1 MKYFHWVLKPP
12 IFVGDAEKTR
22 RAEILH
28 YVSLLLFVF
37 SLILFEFNLLV
48 GSEAEKSANWILGL
62 IAAIQIMVQWM
73 IRSEYVNEASLLLL
87 TIGWWAMTEISR
99 DVSGVRDVAIIG
111 YVLILLGSG
120 YLLGWRIA
128 IAYTLVSIAAI
139 WWLAYTEAQ
148 GFFVPSLGNP
158 YRIALDITVVFVL
171 IFFVIYFLVKTLTT
185 SLDNAQRELDERLRV
200 EQALEIEQERLHLA
214 LDAARMGTWSLDVET
229 GTVSWSTDVARM
241 FGVEPG
247 QLVNSQF
254 DNLYE
259 IYLSLIHPDDLPKVL
274 DTHKRALSGD
284 LTDYIAVHRL
294 IWPNGEIRWLE
305 NRGKVYRDDNDG
317 RPLRM
322 AGTVVDVTKQKQAE
336 AEREKLI
343 RELEIKNAEAETLRE
358 STTIVAAALE
368 VSETVQRI
376 LEQLKKV
383 VTYDSASV
391 WIVEDNVA
399 RIIGGTGLHPDVAIP
414 GMEYTIN
421 EQEPDYP
428 LLTQDIPYILYD
440 DIQAHFPQFKDPV
453 SAYIRGWMAIP
464 LRSRRKFIGSIFLDG
479 RKVGQFTEA
488 DAQKAVT
495 YAKQVAIALENARLF
510 SELQNELTTRK
521 ELISELESKNAEL
534 EQFTYT
540 VSHDLKAPLI
550 TINGFL
556 GYLEE
561 DIAAGDLDR
570 VNHDSQR
577 IQEAVGRMRLL
588 LDQLLELSRIG
599 RMMNPPEEISFEE
612 LAREA
617 LGNVQGRL
625 EERNITIRLS
635 PNMPTVYG
643 DHQRLVE
650 VLQNLIDN
658 AAKFMGEQSK
668 PEIEIGQ
675 QGKENGLPVFYVK
688 DNGIGIDPKHHEL
701 VFALFQRLDPTTDGT
716 GIGLALVKRIVEY
729 HGGRIWVE
737 SDAGTG
743 STFYFTLSRPQPSL

>member
-99 DVSGVRDVAIIG
+99 DVSGVRDVAILG

-139 WWLAYTEAQ
+139 WWLAHTEAQ

-171 IFFVIYFLVKTLTT
+171 IFFVIYFLVRTLTT
-185 SLDNAQRELDERLRV
+185 SLEKAQRELDERLRV
-200 EQALEIEQERLHLA
+200 EQALEVEQERLHLA

-247 QLVNSQF
+247 QLADSQF
-254 DNLYE
+254 DSLYE
-259 IYLSLIHPDDLPKVL
+259 SYLSLIHPDDLPEVL
-274 DTHKRALSGD
+274 DTQKRALSGD
-284 LTDYIAVHRL
+284 LTDYIVVHRL

-305 NRGKVYRDDNDG
+305 NRGKVYRNEELK
-317 RPLRM
+317 PIRM
-322 AGTVVDVTKQKQAE
+322 AGTVVDVTDRKLAE
-336 AEREKLI
+336 IEREKLI

-368 VSETVQRI
+368 VPETVQRI

-391 WIVEDNVA
+391 WLVEDNVA
-399 RIIGGTGLHPDVAIP
+399 RIIGSDGLHPDVAIP

-428 LLTQDIPYILYD
+428 LLTQDIPYLLYD
-440 DIQAHFPQFKDPV
+440 DIQAHFPQFSDPV

-464 LRSRRKFIGSIFLDG
+464 LKVRGKLIGSIFLDG
-479 RKVGQFTEA
+479 RRVGQFTEK
-488 DAQKAVT
+488 DAQKTVT

-510 SELQNELTTRK
+510 SELQTELTARK
-521 ELISELESKNAEL
+521 KLISELESKNTEL

-561 DIAAGDLDR
+561 DVAAGDLDR
-570 VNHDSQR
+570 VNRDSQR
-577 IQEAVGRMRLL
+577 IQEAVGKMRLL

-599 RMMNPPEEISFEE
+599 RMMNPPEEVPFEE
-612 LAREA
+612 LARDA
-617 LGNVQGRL
+617 LENVHGSL
-625 EERNITIRLS
+625 EERDITVKLNRNL
-635 PNMPTVYG
+635 PTVYG
-643 DHQRLVE
+643 DRQRLAE

-658 AAKFMGEQSK
+658 AAKFMGEQSR
-668 PEIEIGQ
+668 PEIVIGQ
-675 QGKENGLPVFYVK
+675 QGKENGLPVFFVK
-688 DNGIGIDPKHHEL
+688 DNGIGIAPEHHNL
-701 VFALFQRLDPTTDGT
+701 VFDLFQRLDPKTDGT

-729 HGGRIWVE
+729 HGGKIWVDSE
-737 SDAGTG
+737 PGHG
-743 STFYFTLSRPQPSL
+743 STFCFTLKHPPIAE

>member
-12 IFVGDAEKTR
+12 IFLGDAEKTR

-99 DVSGVRDVAIIG
+99 DVSGVRDVAILG

-139 WWLAYTEAQ
+139 WWLAHTEAQ

-171 IFFVIYFLVKTLTT
+171 IFFVIYFLVRTLTT
-185 SLDNAQRELDERLRV
+185 SLEKAQRELDERLRV
-200 EQALEIEQERLHLA
+200 EQALEVEQERLHLA

-247 QLVNSQF
+247 QLADSQF
-254 DNLYE
+254 DSLYE
-259 IYLSLIHPDDLPKVL
+259 SYLSLIHPDDLPEVL
-274 DTHKRALSGD
+274 DTQKRALSGD
-284 LTDYIAVHRL
+284 LTDYIVVHRL

-305 NRGKVYRDDNDG
+305 NRGKVYRNEELK
-317 RPLRM
+317 PIRM
-322 AGTVVDVTKQKQAE
+322 AGTVVDVTDRKLAE
-336 AEREKLI
+336 IEREKLI

-368 VSETVQRI
+368 VPETVQRI

-391 WIVEDNVA
+391 WLVEDNVA
-399 RIIGGTGLHPDVAIP
+399 RIIGSDGLHPDVAIP

-428 LLTQDIPYILYD
+428 LLTQDIPYLLYD
-440 DIQAHFPQFKDPV
+440 DIQAHFPQFSDPV

-464 LRSRRKFIGSIFLDG
+464 LKVRGKLIGSIFLDG
-479 RKVGQFTEA
+479 RRVGQFTEK
-488 DAQKAVT
+488 DAQKTVT

-510 SELQNELTTRK
+510 SELQTELTARK
-521 ELISELESKNAEL
+521 KLISELESKNTEL

-561 DIAAGDLDR
+561 DVAAGDLDR
-570 VNHDSQR
+570 VNRDSQR
-577 IQEAVGRMRLL
+577 IQEAVGKMRLL

-599 RMMNPPEEISFEE
+599 RMMNPPEEVPFEE

-617 LGNVQGRL
+617 LENVHGSL
-625 EERNITIRLS
+625 EERDITVKLNRNL
-635 PNMPTVYG
+635 PTVYG
-643 DHQRLVE
+643 DRQRLAE

-658 AAKFMGEQSK
+658 AAKFMGEQSR
-668 PEIEIGQ
+668 PEIVIGQ
-675 QGKENGLPVFYVK
+675 QGKENGLPVFFVK
-688 DNGIGIDPKHHEL
+688 DNGIGIAPEHHNL
-701 VFALFQRLDPTTDGT
+701 VFDLFQRLDPKTDGT

-729 HGGRIWVE
+729 HGGKIWVDSE
-737 SDAGTG
+737 PGHG
-743 STFYFTLSRPQPSL
+743 STFCFTLKHPPIAE